1 MMKAYFFKYLTILL
15 VLIFAGSPANSQDK
29 SKEIQKVQDDMKVL
43 QGDWFCIM
51 EETGGQSLSKD
62 KVKEMNKR
70 MNVDKSFMI
79 MKRVKGDKLGVYE
92 GKFEL
97 DSTTKPKKF
106 DFTGKGPSGAN
117 VEWKG
122 IYELTENEFK
132 ITLVEKGLRPKEFK
146 TGKDEK
152 GTYMQFKRDKD

>member
-15 VLIFAGSPANSQDK
+15 VLILSGSPANSQDK

-51 EETGGQSLSKD
+51 EETGGQSLTKD

>member
-1 MMKAYFFKYLTILL
+1 MMKANFFKYLTILL
-15 VLIFAGSPANSQDK
+15 VLILSGSPANSQDK

-43 QGDWFCIM
+43 QGDWFCVM
-51 EETGGQSLSKD
+51 EETAGQSLTKD

>member
-1 MMKAYFFKYLTILL
+1 MKANFFKYLTILL
-15 VLIFAGSPANSQDK
+15 VIILAGSPANSQDK
-29 SKEIQKVQDDMKVL
+29 SKDIQKVQDDMKVL

-51 EETGGQSLSKD
+51 EETGGQSLTKD

>member
-51 EETGGQSLSKD
+51 EETGGQSLTKD

>member
-1 MMKAYFFKYLTILL
+1 MKAYFFKYLTILL

-51 EETGGQSLSKD
+51 EETGGQSLTKD

>member
-15 VLIFAGSPANSQDK
+15 VLILSGSPSNSQDK

-51 EETGGQSLSKD
+51 EETGGQSLTKD

>member
-15 VLIFAGSPANSQDK
+15 VLILAGSPANSQDK

>member
-1 MMKAYFFKYLTILL
+1 MKVNFFKYLAIML
-15 VLIFAGSPANSQDK
+15 VLISAGSSANSQDK

>member
-1 MMKAYFFKYLTILL
+1 MHVNFLKYFAVSFVLLLTVTL
-15 VLIFAGSPANSQDK
+15 ANSQEK
-29 SKEIQKVQDDMKVL
+29 NKGVEKVQDDMKVL

-51 EETGGQSLSKD
+51 EETGGQSLTKD

>member
-1 MMKAYFFKYLTILL
+1 MKAYFFKYLTILL
-15 VLIFAGSPANSQDK
+15 VLILSGSPSNSQDK

-51 EETGGQSLSKD
+51 EETGGQSLTKD